1 MGGNNSTASE
11 RDAPARDELEVGQR
25 LRVTEIFHSLQGESR
40 PTGSPTVFVR
50 LTGCPLRC
58 VFCDTEYAFH
68 GGTWFNFDDVT
79 SEIARYGTPL
89 VCVTGGEPLVQPNC
103 LAFLTQLV
111 DAGYEVSLETSGA
124 LPIEHVDP
132 RVSIVMDIKTP
143 GSGEQSRNLLTNLE
157 FLKQSDQLKF
167 VICDRQDYQWSK
179 TFFVEHGLTGGC
191 DVLFSPSNGQLEP
204 RDLAEWIL
212 ADRLQVR
219 FQMQLHKI
227 LWGDQ
232 PGH

>member
-1 MGGNNSTASE
+1 MRVAAS
-11 RDAPARDELEVGQR
+11 LGVNKLR
-25 LRVTEIFHSLQGESR
+25 L
-40 PTGSPTVFVR
+40 
-50 LTGCPLRC
+50 
-58 VFCDTEYAFH
+58 
-68 GGTWFNFDDVT
+68 
-79 SEIARYGTPL
+79 
-89 VCVTGGEPLVQPNC
+89 TGGEPLVQPNC
-103 LAFLTQLV
+103 LAFLTQLA

-167 VICDRQDYQWSK
+167 VICDRQDYEWSK
-179 TFFVEHGLTGGC
+179 KFFAEHGLTGGC

-219 FQMQLHKI
+219 FQMQ
-227 LWGDQ
+227 
-232 PGH
+232 